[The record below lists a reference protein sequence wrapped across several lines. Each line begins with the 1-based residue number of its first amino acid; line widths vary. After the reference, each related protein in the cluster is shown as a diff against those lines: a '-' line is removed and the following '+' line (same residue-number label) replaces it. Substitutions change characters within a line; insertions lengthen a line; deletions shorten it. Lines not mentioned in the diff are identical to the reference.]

1 MNYYCSN
8 PNLKKSRIVMVGVPY
23 DGTSTFRPGSRFAPE
38 AIREASYGIESYSP
52 YQDKDL
58 REIRF
63 YDIGDIPLSY
73 SDVKLNLEIIEGFI
87 HKIIIKGKRVLALG
101 GEHLISY
108 PIIKAH
114 KRKFKDLVVIQLDA
128 HSDLI
133 DSYRAEKFSHA
144 TVMRRTAEVVGF
156 ENLYQLGIR
165 SMVREDKL
173 LPLRDKNMCMFDLSK
188 AKKFLDEINDRPIY
202 LTVDLDVLDPS
213 ILAGT
218 GTPEPGGI
226 TYKELLNFLLMLKDK
241 RLIGADVVELSP
253 HYDQSG
259 VSSVVAASV
268 VKELLLL
275 IKS

>member
-268 VKELLLL
+268 VRELLLL

>member
-253 HYDQSG
+253 HYDQSS

-268 VKELLLL
+268 VRELLLL